1 MNLQFRGAENLV
13 LLNIYIFFLSNYA
26 SFLYYNDNY
35 KLDICTCIKDSLSN
49 RCLNR
54 GRRLLKIVM
63 RSTTAPFCL
72 AAGSVPEYKEKTTS
86 PEFIHQKKSN
96 QQAQGPSENK
106 S

>member
-1 MNLQFRGAENLV
+1 MHLF
-13 LLNIYIFFLSNYA
+13 YIIIISILI
-26 SFLYYNDNY
+26 NY

-49 RCLNR
+49 RCLKR

-72 AAGSVPEYKEKTTS
+72 AAGSVPEYREKTTS